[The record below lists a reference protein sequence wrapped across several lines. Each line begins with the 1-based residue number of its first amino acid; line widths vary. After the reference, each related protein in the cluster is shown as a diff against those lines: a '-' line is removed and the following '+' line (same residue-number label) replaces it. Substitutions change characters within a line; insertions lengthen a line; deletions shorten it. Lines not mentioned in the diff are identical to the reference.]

1 MKIQVETH
9 DSSVEIRSTVARKKT
24 SEMELYL
31 YLPPEMFL
39 RERGFDASSFLGLK
53 TSRYYYSVSK
63 VKLPLLKQR
72 SSKAEADVDF
82 PLFLKTFKL
91 KLSRKAQEARS
102 LTDIENFISQASTL
116 LETLRSVP
124 TDDRNNQEY
133 RTADELCSYYAAQ
146 IAYVCAE
153 SVQQRDPSINL
164 DSIIEFAANENL
176 HRAQNYGKKNNEAQ
190 HVRRKEDLFCRTI
203 NIRRDNKKLTV
214 LREHIAFSI
223 SAFISMLLTTLVV
236 FYFQAGYG
244 TFSFAVFTAL
254 CVSYIFKDR
263 FKEIFR
269 VYVAKRLNRG
279 RFRVRATLTDA
290 DKRVVGRCYDMAEF
304 VDPDHQISAVRS
316 LGKFTKRDNEES
328 VILYKKR
335 YEISSE
341 LKPGFSK
348 IGDTM
353 EIKLQTLLQILP
365 DISLRHMKY
374 ENGEFMKS
382 DYEMLYDINMIIR
395 LNSKRVY
402 RYRLKVSHQS
412 IRRIEEVKLPDKGK
426 IKHETTAT

>member
-1 MKIQVETH
+1 
-9 DSSVEIRSTVARKKT
+9 
-24 SEMELYL
+24 MELYL

-63 VKLPLLKQR
+63 VKLPLLRQR
-72 SSKAEADVDF
+72 STKAEAGVDL

-91 KLSRKAQEARS
+91 KLSRQAQDAK
-102 LTDIENFISQASTL
+102 TTADIVDFIDQASSL
-116 LETLRSVP
+116 LDTLRGLP
-124 TDDRNNQEY
+124 TDDKNIHEC
-133 RTADELCSYYAAQ
+133 RTADELCSYYATQ

-153 SVQQRDPSINL
+153 TVQQRDPSASI
-164 DSIIEFAANENL
+164 DSLLGFAAAENL
-176 HRAQNYGKKNNEAQ
+176 YRAKNFGQKSNEAQ
-190 HVRRKEDLFCRTI
+190 HIRRKEDLFCRSI
-203 NIRRDNKKLTV
+203 NIRRDNQKLSV

-223 SAFISMLLTTLVV
+223 SAFISMLLTTMVV

-279 RFRVRATLTDA
+279 RFQVRATLTDA

-304 VDPDHQISAVRS
+304 ASPDDQIQSVRS
-316 LGKFTKRDNEES
+316 LGKFTKRDSEES
-328 VILYKKR
+328 VIVYKKR
-335 YEISSE
+335 YEINSE

-348 IGDTM
+348 IGDRM
-353 EIKLQTLLQILP
+353 EIKLQTLLHMLP
-365 DISLRHMKY
+365 DISLRHMKH
-374 ENGEFMKS
+374 ENGQFVKS
-382 DYEMLYDINMIIR
+382 DYAMLYDINLIIR
-395 LNSKRVY
+395 VNKKRIS
-402 RYRLKVSHQS
+402 RYRLKVSHKTIS
-412 IRRIEEVKLPDKGK
+412 RCDKVKLPNKGK
-426 IKHETTAT
+426 VKGDPDTTSKRNPQPILR